1 MICENLY
8 EKTHGLLS
16 FVFAIMTFELLL
28 VKVRLN
34 ESLKQLFR
42 E

>member
-1 MICENLY
+1 
-8 EKTHGLLS
+8 
-16 FVFAIMTFELLL
+16 MTFELLL

-42 E
+42 EKTEIKISKNCHMGQGILE